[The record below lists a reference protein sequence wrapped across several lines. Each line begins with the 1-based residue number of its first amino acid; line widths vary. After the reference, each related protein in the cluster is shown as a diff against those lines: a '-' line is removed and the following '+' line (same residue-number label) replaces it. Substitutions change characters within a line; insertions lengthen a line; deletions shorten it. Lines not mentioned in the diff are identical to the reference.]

1 MIKKFLMLV
10 FVAAM
15 MLSFVGCSL
24 ALPEGEVEDGQQEL
38 TFTYDKM
45 VGMFVVVYDGQTP
58 LTPVNLE
65 SDDAIKYYLAQEKYA
80 QDSNS
85 TYLKTVM
92 GREVFSNIS
101 CEIASL
107 DGSDS
112 LSLQMD
118 MQYTHELVGALVAV
132 YGVYEDRETKEYYA
146 EEGGN
151 MYTLGEIDTGA
162 TIEQTL
168 TASST
173 DADGE
178 EQISYEC
185 SVHIDFTLVDNLTS
199 VRLIQF
205 DASNNVLATD
215 IHTYGNDNRYVAQEN
230 CAYVVIEENYE
241 VVYDYQLSTVK
252 YEGMTYQ
259 TRIILDRP
267 LGEQSQTVLFC
278 YPEGDGFI
286 ESDYISV
293 MFE

>member
-1 MIKKFLMLV
+1 MLV
-10 FVAAM
+10 FAAAM
-15 MLSFVGCSL
+15 MLNFVGCSL
-24 ALPEGEVEDGQQEL
+24 ALPEGEVEDGKQEL

-45 VGMFVVVYDGQTP
+45 VGVFVVVYDGQTP

-65 SDDAIKYYLAQEKYA
+65 SDDAIKYYLAQEKYT
-80 QDSNS
+80 QDSGS

-101 CEIASL
+101 CEIASI
-107 DGSDS
+107 DGGDS

-118 MQYTHELVGALVAV
+118 MQYTHELVGALAAV

-168 TASST
+168 TASLT

-178 EQISYEC
+178 ELISYEC
-185 SVHIDFTLVDNLTS
+185 SVHINFTLSDNLTS

-215 IHTYGNDNRYVAQEN
+215 IHTYGNDNKYVAQEN

-241 VVYDYQLSTVK
+241 VVYGYQLSTIK
-252 YEGMTYQ
+252 YEGMSYQ
-259 TRIILDRP
+259 TRTILDRP

-278 YPEGDGFI
+278 YPAGDGFT

-293 MFE
+293 TFE

>member
-10 FVAAM
+10 FAAAM

-80 QDSNS
+80 QDSDS

-118 MQYTHELVGALVAV
+118 MQYTHELVGTLAAV

-178 EQISYEC
+178 EQISYKC

-241 VVYDYQLSTVK
+241 VVYDYQLSSVK

-267 LGEQSQTVLFC
+267 LGQQSQTILFC
-278 YPEGDGFI
+278 YPAGDGFI

-293 MFE
+293 TFE